1 MDKKAEQQ
9 KLAETLNEELAK
21 WQTRIDEAKVQMHL
35 GAKEIQDKIQP
46 HVDELEHELDR
57 AKKQWDKL
65 EDAAE
70 SAWSE
75 VENGVNVS
83 IKAMKKAFDKAQQH
97 FPKKGEK

>member
-9 KLAETLNEELAK
+9 KLAEQLNEELAK

-35 GAKEIQDKIQP
+35 GAKEMQDKIKP
-46 HVDELEHELDR
+46 HIEELEHELKR
-57 AKKQWDKL
+57 AKKHWNKL

-70 SAWSE
+70 SAWNE
-75 VENGVNVS
+75 IENGVNVS
-83 IKAMKKAFDKAQQH
+83 INAMKKAFDRAQQH